1 MSISPIDKEIR
12 KVTLP
17 RPGHADLA
25 GIQKYGF
32 DDIRN
37 VLERSSARETTMR
50 VALGT
55 VCRKLLEDIG
65 IFVGSHVT
73 QIHHAKNTIS
83 YDPSISPVELN
94 KKADAS
100 PVRCLDKK
108 AEKEMITI
116 IDDAK
121 KAGDS
126 VGGIFEVIATGLP
139 YGLGSP
145 MQWDRKLQAK
155 ITSMM
160 MSVNA
165 FKGIDKA
172 VINELYK
179 NAETIVLDIGD
190 PITIK
195 NEISSKIY
203 IINDGQ
209 ARVLCN
215 LKGKRSTFE
224 KLGKG
229 DIIGLSSLLTVS
241 GCEDIIAAS
250 KIELIAFSDESILNL
265 YLKDD
270 NFKDWCN
277 SNIQKQEIQALAEK
291 ISDNLLN
298 TQISFQERSNS

>member
-1 MSISPIDKEIR
+1 MSNNSK
-12 KVTLP
+12 
-17 RPGHADLA
+17 
-25 GIQKYGF
+25 F
-32 DDIRN
+32 
-37 VLERSSARETTMR
+37 
-50 VALGT
+50 
-55 VCRKLLEDIG
+55 DIG
-65 IFVGSHVT
+65 
-73 QIHHAKNTIS
+73 QI
-83 YDPSISPVELN
+83 D
-94 KKADAS
+94 
-100 PVRCLDKK
+100 
-108 AEKEMITI
+108 
-116 IDDAK
+116 
-121 KAGDS
+121 
-126 VGGIFEVIATGLP
+126 
-139 YGLGSP
+139 
-145 MQWDRKLQAK
+145 
-155 ITSMM
+155 
-160 MSVNA
+160 A

-298 TQISFQERSNS
+298 SDKSIREMVLSLSNKAKLIIKNNNSTFVNDEKYFYFASSGNIENIAISDELKEETIIKIRKNLPARIIGIDKEIYKESVAETSVISNKKLITEKIILERSKKKISKVVYYQKRLLLILDNIQMRKSLI